1 MAYIAYGCFLAPR
14 GVKGELFVR
23 LYDKKKSLPKEGEE
37 IFCLNMNAY
46 ESVRVERSFSYEKG
60 SVLKL
65 EPVKDKNEAEA
76 FKGKEFFV
84 EGEAEETEGVFM
96 SNEVEGFDVIDKARG
111 KIGVVKGFFELPSYT
126 LLLGEGNRGSFE
138 VPVVKG
144 LSFEVNRKDKAICVD
159 LPSKYPGV
167 DDED

>member
-1 MAYIAYGCFLAPR
+1 MAYIACGCFLAPR

-37 IFCLNMNAY
+37 IFCLSRETY
-46 ESVRVERSFSYEKG
+46 ESIRVERAFTYEKG

-65 EPVKDKNEAEA
+65 AAVKDKTEAEA
-76 FKGKEFFV
+76 FKGREFFI
-84 EGEAEETEGVFM
+84 EGEIEETEGSFM
-96 SNEVEGFDVIDKARG
+96 SDEVAGFDIVDRNRG
-111 KIGVVKGFFELPSYT
+111 KIGNVKGFHELPSYM
-126 LLLGEGNRGSFE
+126 LLLGNGKKGDFE

-144 LSFEVNRKDKAICVD
+144 LSFTLDRAKKTIFID
-159 LPSKYPGV
+159 LPSRYPGV